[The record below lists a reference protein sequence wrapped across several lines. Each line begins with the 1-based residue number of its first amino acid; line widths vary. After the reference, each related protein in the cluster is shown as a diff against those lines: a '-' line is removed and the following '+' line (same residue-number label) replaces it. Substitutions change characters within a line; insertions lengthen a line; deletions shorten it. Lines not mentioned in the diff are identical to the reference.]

1 MLAERRMR
9 QKTDKRTAEPIIN
22 WVKTQAQ
29 NRGDLTTVIGTS
41 PCPPWSR
48 WNPTSPTGKFL
59 TNQSIKFDFIIW
71 LELQLNFEYFSSLYR
86 TSKTPSA
93 TDSDTVNMLKQAA
106 AAAAAMGNPLLG
118 RSPAAAGTGSTSVA
132 ASSEAD
138 MMATLLKTNPALMLN
153 PALFNLNPSMYAAQL
168 AQLQLMSQLH
178 QGNNSGGGG
187 SVEAM
192 RRLASA
198 SSAFGPSEQS
208 DLGNPLAQ
216 VRKRKYE
223 DADEHSPAAS
233 AAASAAALAGV
244 LNLSAA
250 SAPAKSPSRL
260 AESPLDLSGSKK
272 HGFPDLNL
280 SPGGHAKIPK
290 LANADNDKL
299 SAALGAWPFLHPL
312 LASGSLTPE
321 ALAKLQFGMP
331 GMLPTSM
338 ASAATPTSSAAGAGG
353 LGGNPLER
361 MSEIAKGSQSP
372 PVSSSQANANKL
384 VASMSTANAAGSR
397 PSAWQSQWLNRG
409 PESNKDIFKCVWCK
423 EAFSSLQS
431 LTAHMKE
438 TKHFGG
444 SIPPS
449 PTMPPTP
456 TAITSRPPI
465 PSPSP
470 IAMRSPQPQ
479 ASSPGSG
486 HSGSGGG
493 GSQGGGS
500 GGGGGAG
507 GMRSRDILKE
517 QLPMPRKL
525 VRGQDVWLGRG
536 EQQTRDILKCMW
548 CGESFRSLDIM
559 TKHMQETKHYTKV
572 ISQEQLMSWK
582 SPESSGSGQNHVNAV
597 LTCKVCEEAF
607 STLKDLSEHMVKN
620 NHYKQEGPQGPQQGP
635 PGSTGSPAGGP
646 AQQLSRAGSVSPRGP
661 GMPGAAAGLPPA
673 VAAVAAAAAAAAAAA
688 SNQQQSK
695 EKRKKSLP
703 VRKLLELERAQQEM
717 SGQIKPNDPA
727 GRIACEKCGDKI
739 LMHLFVDHIRQCV
752 GPSLIKASSNAAAAP
767 SMADLSRLL
776 ATSVA
781 PPASMAALAAA
792 STRTPSVSPPSLL
805 SKKPVASSPRPP
817 STGAPA
823 TGTPAGAG
831 LGLVKPE
838 DEGPKSILGSLEKMV
853 ANNFGAKKKVPDSH
867 MSILQRLGID
877 EGVDYNKPLM
887 DPMAMFRSPQQMA
900 AAMSAAAASGGQ
912 GFPHGFFPGGPP
924 FSSSAASTTT
934 HSNSSECSSPDRFR
948 PSADRPSSTKSA
960 ASAKSPAPDEV
971 PLAASVTMKKP
982 TLPSSKLEHLLADDT
997 KEEIMEESEST
1008 DKTIDGP
1015 QADTNADVDVLDA
1028 STGVKRRGRSA
1039 SRKEPSNSN
1048 NSAEDVK
1055 REASHS
1061 PTPSKSSDVDSH
1073 LQRSPLANEPAK
1085 SPKST
1090 AAANPGDK
1098 AAGSPVPGGNNDGHT
1113 SDVDHDPDVESE
1125 NEGQPK
1131 TGLVTPPPATS
1142 TPGATGEKKKNSH
1155 PLAALQMLCD
1165 NNEKKSRKAAN
1176 TQANRGSDGNGSAF
1190 GPSSDP
1196 GAILAFSW
1204 ACNQAVVNDSLLK
1217 CPFCDTPFISKGAYR
1232 HHLSKMHFVKDG
1244 GMMTGA
1250 AMAAADTVKF
1260 LEANNRRG
1268 GGGAGGP
1275 PVSTAAGGSPV
1286 SNVGDGSESKE
1297 ENAQSKFQKYSL
1309 MAKQLSC
1316 GSSQP

>member
-1 MLAERRMR
+1 
-9 QKTDKRTAEPIIN
+9 
-22 WVKTQAQ
+22 
-29 NRGDLTTVIGTS
+29 
-41 PCPPWSR
+41 
-48 WNPTSPTGKFL
+48 
-59 TNQSIKFDFIIW
+59 
-71 LELQLNFEYFSSLYR
+71 
-86 TSKTPSA
+86 
-93 TDSDTVNMLKQAA
+93 MLKQAA

-118 RSPAAAGTGSTSVA
+118 RSAAASGA

-168 AQLQLMSQLH
+168 AQLQLMSQLQ

-321 ALAKLQFGMP
+321 ALARLQFGMP
-331 GMLPTSM
+331 GMPPTSM
-338 ASAATPTSSAAGAGG
+338 ASAATPTSGAPGAGG

-470 IAMRSPQPQ
+470 HAMRSPQPHPN
-479 ASSPGSG
+479 SPGSG

-493 GSQGGGS
+493 GSQGGG
-500 GGGGGAG
+500 GAG
-507 GMRSRDILKE
+507 GRIPRDILKE

-582 SPESSGSGQNHVNAV
+582 SPESSNTAQNHVNAV

-620 NHYKQEGPQGPQQGP
+620 NHYKQEGQQGPQGPQQGR

-661 GMPGAAAGLPPA
+661 GMPGAAGLPPA

-752 GPSLIKASSNAAAAP
+752 GPSLLKASSNAAAAP

-805 SKKPVASSPRPP
+805 SKKPVASSSRPP

-823 TGTPAGAG
+823 TGAPAGAG

-982 TLPSSKLEHLLADDT
+982 TLPSSKLEHLLADGT
-997 KEEIMEESEST
+997 KEEMMEESESN
-1008 DKTIDGP
+1008 DKT
-1015 QADTNADVDVLDA
+1015 DTNADVDVLDA

-1098 AAGSPVPGGNNDGHT
+1098 AGGSPVPGGNNDGHA

-1131 TGLVTPPPATS
+1131 TGLVTPPP
-1142 TPGATGEKKKNSH
+1142 GATGEKKKNSQPGN

-1165 NNEKKSRKAAN
+1165 NNEKKSRKAVN
-1176 TQANRGSDGNGSAF
+1176 SQANRGADGNGSAF

-1250 AMAAADTVKF
+1250 AMAAADTAKF
-1260 LEANNRRG
+1260 LEASNRRG
-1268 GGGAGGP
+1268 GGP